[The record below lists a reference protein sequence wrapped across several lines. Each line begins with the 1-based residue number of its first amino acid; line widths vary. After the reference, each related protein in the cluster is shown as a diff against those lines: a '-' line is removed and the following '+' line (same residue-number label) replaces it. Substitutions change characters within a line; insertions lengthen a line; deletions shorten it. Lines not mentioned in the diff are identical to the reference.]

1 MINRRDIHSRPGIPM
16 FFKLWFAFFALLAL
30 SIIGGVAYVLVSV
43 VSHGPQGLGREV
55 GHFLR
60 GIEEGQR

>member
-1 MINRRDIHSRPGIPM
+1 MINRRNIHSRPGIPL
-16 FFKLWFAFFALLAL
+16 FFKLWFAFVALLAL

-43 VSHGPQGLGREV
+43 ASHGPEGLGREV

-60 GIEEGQR
+60 GIKEGQR